1 MSITVLA
8 HHHDPA
14 LFFDGANGE
23 QLIIQ
28 TGTLVFE
35 FLGVPDADWVRT
47 RLVYPVFDLPDN
59 VIFPQVRAIASAAPS
74 SISYFP
80 ASVGVE
86 GTGLVASGK
95 VVSIGSADNNSGQ
108 AVVEG
113 FAVLPVTGI
122 DSATTSIPRGGWAVD
137 RTGTAHSGNQVEL
150 VVDLA
155 VLGPSSVFRLTY
167 SLFVRILSLLNKTTT
182 TQTNPKHV
190 NP

>member
-14 LFFDGANGE
+14 LSLDGANGE
-23 QLIIQ
+23 QLFIQ
-28 TGTLVFE
+28 TGTIVFE
-35 FLGVPDADWVRT
+35 FLGILDADWVRT
-47 RLVYPVFDLPDN
+47 RLVHPVLDLPSN
-59 VIFPQVRAIASAAPS
+59 ASSPLVRAIASAAPS

-95 VVSIGSADNNSGQ
+95 VVSVGSADSNSGQ

-122 DSATTSIPRGGWAVD
+122 DGATTSIPRGGWAVD
-137 RTGTAHSGNQVEL
+137 HTGTAHSGNQIEL

-155 VLGPSSVFRLTY
+155 VLGPASVFRLAY
-167 SLFVRILSLLNKTTT
+167 SLFVRILSFAHETATSETNAKHLN
-182 TQTNPKHV
+182 P
-190 NP
+190 